1 MARSIRST
9 RSSRQDEGTKQRNVV
24 DQPTPFVGLLLAPF
38 AAMLL
43 TWIAH
48 FAIRGFTFGQ
58 WHLPGSN
65 AYMGLA
71 VVIATL
77 GAVAIATA
85 AWHFSYDRQYVWR
98 IGLTASAALIGLW
111 LPVLIW
117 VGPHRWVAVFFVLTT
132 YIFSG
137 IWAMPRL
144 HVLRRDPREAE
155 QGGGEDDLMREL
167 GLKGFKFGTPNIE
180 YDENGDERR
189 RVYDVKH
196 RLGATRRVLTDA
208 LPNMES
214 LVGGPEGLSRVTKPD
229 DGKSN
234 RSVLTLMMTDPLVS
248 RVPYHGPSRPGGS
261 ITDPA
266 LIGNY
271 DDGDPVYVWIAGGF
285 IPDKPLHRDGK
296 GNIVGQKIPP
306 TGYAFMGMTR
316 AGKTVG
322 ENRLLVDGVITRSD
336 AVICYFNKSKGDQD
350 VAPIIDGVEVAILA
364 DDVGAYQV
372 GLNQIKA
379 ILSYRQRELGR
390 YGISAWSA
398 DRCYHNPPTH
408 MVDGTPQPMK
418 PMPALVVHVGEADAI
433 LESSGEQAVY
443 LASKGLSV
451 GILCGWSLQRWS
463 AYSMPTDLRFNIG
476 CRFCYGIGD
485 EISATFALSD
495 QTIAAGAHPENW
507 KNFKPGRF
515 FVEGAGID
523 DNRWPVSAKTIGDED
538 DDALIAN
545 MRRDCAEWGPRMAK
559 LDEGSAVATRGWW
572 QRAAAETV
580 ALRARLT
587 GGPVPASPAA
597 TTPPTPHPAAPPP
610 DPTPPDQEEE
620 MPRTRAH
627 AGTVRQFDAS
637 PPTATQDADA
647 MDLDQATRADIAST
661 TEVNGRTIRGEMVR
675 PERGPDGEQDDS
687 LFDEMARVDP
697 RQPVPPP
704 GDEDDGIDLTE
715 PKPEAATRAEAE
727 LALDAAL
734 RGIAADPAFADP
746 DDPTGRTILVRTHQ
760 IQERYPFRTR
770 TWYSPMLAALAN
782 GERLCPP
789 GLRVEKAPDR
799 RGEGWYRI
807 IRTTDEPLPDEHSE

>member
-43 TWIAH
+43 TWICH
-48 FAIRGFTFGQ
+48 YAIRGWSWGE
-58 WHLPGSN
+58 WNVEGSDT
-65 AYMGLA
+65 YMGLA
-71 VVIATL
+71 IVIATL

-98 IGLTASAALIGLW
+98 IGLTVSAALVGLW

-117 VGPHRWVAVFFVLTT
+117 VGPHRWVAVFFVLTA
-132 YIFSG
+132 YIVSG
-137 IWAMPRL
+137 VWAMPRL

-155 QGGGEDDLMREL
+155 QGGEDDLMREL

-180 YDENGDERR
+180 YDDKGEETR
-189 RVYDVKH
+189 RVYHVKH
-196 RLGATRRVLTDA
+196 RLGATRDVLTSA
-208 LPNMES
+208 LPS
-214 LVGGPEGLSRVTKPD
+214 LETLVEGPGGLSRVTKPE

-234 RSVLTLMMTDPLVS
+234 KSVLTLMVKDPLVN

-266 LIGNY
+266 LIGAY
-271 DDGDPVYVWIAGGF
+271 DDGDPVHVFIAGGF

-296 GNIVGQKIPP
+296 GNIVGQKLPP

-322 ENRLLVDGVITRSD
+322 ENRLLVDGVITRND

-350 VAPIIDGVEVAILA
+350 VAPIIDGVEVAVLA

-379 ILSYRQRELGR
+379 ILTYRQRQLGR

-398 DRCYHNPPTH
+398 DRCFHNPPTH
-408 MVDGTPQPMK
+408 TVDGTYEPMER
-418 PMPALVVHVGEADAI
+418 MPALVVHVGEADAI
-433 LESSGEQAVY
+433 LESAGEQAVY

-451 GILCGWSLQRWS
+451 GIICGWSLQRWS

-515 FVEGAGID
+515 FVEGAGIE

-545 MRRDCAEWGPRMAK
+545 MRRDAALWGPRMAK
-559 LDEGSAVATRGWW
+559 LDQGSVIATRGWW
-572 QRAAAETV
+572 RRSAAETGV
-580 ALRARLT
+580 LRARLT
-587 GGPVPASPAA
+587 GAGTPT
-597 TTPPTPHPAAPPP
+597 TTP
-610 DPTPPDQEEE
+610 PPDQEED

-637 PPTATQDADA
+637 PPTDEQDPTA

-661 TEVNGRTIRGEMVR
+661 TEVNGQTIRGEMIT
-675 PERGPDGEQDDS
+675 PERGPDGEPDES
-687 LFDEMARVDP
+687 LFDEMAAVDP

-704 GDEDDGIDLTE
+704 ADGDDGIDLSE

-734 RGIAADPAFADP
+734 RGIAADPVFADP
-746 DDPTGRTILVRTHQ
+746 NDPTGRTSLVRTHQ
-760 IQERYPFRTR
+760 IQERYPFRAR
-770 TWYSPMLAALAN
+770 SWYSPMLAALAD

-807 IRTTDEPLPDEHSE
+807 IRTTDEPLPGEHGE

>member
-48 FAIRGFTFGQ
+48 FAIRGWTWGK
-58 WHLPGSN
+58 WHIEGSD

-117 VGPHRWVAVFFVLTT
+117 VGPHRWVAIFFVLTA

-155 QGGGEDDLMREL
+155 QGGEDDLMREL
-167 GLKGFKFGTPNIE
+167 GLKGFKFGPPNIE
-180 YDENGDERR
+180 YDDNGDERR
-189 RVYDVKH
+189 RVYQVKH

-248 RVPYHGPSRPGGS
+248 RVLYHGPSRPGGS

-266 LIGNY
+266 LIGAY
-271 DDGDPVYVWIAGGF
+271 DDGEPVHVWIAGGF
-285 IPDKPLHRDGK
+285 IPDKPITRDKK
-296 GNIVGQKIPP
+296 GNIVGQKLPP

-350 VAPIIDGVEVAILA
+350 VAPIIYGVEVAVL
-364 DDVGAYQV
+364 DDNPGAYQV
-372 GLNQIKA
+372 GMNQIKA
-379 ILSYRQRELGR
+379 ILTYRAQELGR

-398 DRCYHNPPTH
+398 DRCYHNPPEATAN
-408 MVDGTPQPMK
+408 GEAIPMK
-418 PMPALVVHVGEADAI
+418 PMPALVVHFGEADAI
-433 LESSGEQAVY
+433 LESAGEQAVY

-451 GILCGWSLQRWS
+451 GIICGWSLQRWS

-495 QTIAAGAHPENW
+495 QTIAAGAHPESW

-515 FVEGAGID
+515 FVEGAGIE

-545 MRRDCAEWGPRMAK
+545 MRRDVALWGPRMAK

-572 QRAAAETV
+572 RRAAAETGV
-580 ALRARLT
+580 LRARL
-587 GGPVPASPAA
+587 GGPGATPAQPA
-597 TTPPTPHPAAPPP
+597 TPPPP
-610 DPTPPDQEEE
+610 DDPAPEQEEQ
-620 MPRTRAH
+620 MGRTRHPA
-627 AGTVRQFDAS
+627 TVRQFDAS
-637 PPTATQDADA
+637 PPTVNQDATA
-647 MDLDQATRADIAST
+647 MDMDQATRADIANT
-661 TEVNGRTIRGEMVR
+661 TEVNGQTIRGELIR
-675 PERGPDGEQDDS
+675 PERGPDGQPDES
-687 LFDEMARVDP
+687 LYDEMSRVDP

-704 GDEDDGIDLTE
+704 DDADDGIDLSD
-715 PKPEAATRAEAE
+715 PKPEATSREQAE
-727 LALDAAL
+727 LELDNAL

-746 DDPTGRTILVRTHQ
+746 DDPTGRVSLVRTHQ
-760 IQERYPFRTR
+760 IQQRYPFRAR
-770 TWYSPMLAALAN
+770 SWYSPMLAALAN
-782 GERLCPP
+782 GDRLCPP

-799 RGEGWYRI
+799 TGEGWYRI
-807 IRTTDEPLPDEHSE
+807 IRTTDDPLPGDHTQ